1 MRFLLLIFFF
11 LLFFQNSVF
20 SQNTIKE
27 GLQNLQSKNYSKVI
41 SIFDELLKKEPQN
54 TALLYNRAYA
64 TLLLHQSN
72 KIIETKTEDLRFK
85 NFQSQHDTLKHAY
98 GLASQAL
105 EKYRALS
112 ESEKNKLIP
121 EGIGNFRDVANL
133 KEGIATA
140 ASNLIVDAFYFVPF
154 QRLPLTPPY
163 NRPEN
168 ADTTQ
173 SLRHILVL
181 QATDFL
187 ETYQKTRPYDGIKN
201 ARKGLLKEFI
211 TIPDLRARGTGNG
224 YLYEKYCNCIL
235 EDYTEDELRHIVP
248 EFYGADWNFPEYGYK
263 NKEEYRKLEAFAK
276 TKNMTVLQLFC
287 KLNLHYKGVVYETE
301 SNNSVCTN
309 CDLYES
315 FIKEFA
321 PHQLAF
327 IAVQKLAS
335 PLIVEKKWNE
345 ASAVYQK
352 FKPLFA
358 QNNQQKDFGNS
369 TDFDKVIALLNQK
382 EDNLNLKN
390 LGQNVNTEGYET
402 APVPFLDAY
411 GNEGLYFCRMD
422 LGTGQ
427 DIFYSMYENGK
438 YSKAIRLPDGVN
450 TNTHEVPQSVSFD
463 GNILVLFGNYGS
475 LDAYKIELRQQNSRL
490 GNGDLFF
497 AERKSKDD
505 NNSNSPTW
513 GKIKAFPF
521 PINTPNYEAGLSFSV
536 DGNAV
541 VFSSDR
547 EGVVGNYLPKAPK
560 DRLYFH
566 GREEFNIDI
575 FVSEKNPETGEWNE
589 PINLG
594 ETLNTQF
601 AETQPFLHPDM
612 KTLYFVSDGHYGIGS
627 GDIFMSKRL
636 NPNSWTEWSEPIN
649 LGKSINTPFLDGFY
663 MGSSG
668 EFAFIVLKNTE
679 KNSRKNTETNNQ
691 QNQNNSYKTNY
702 DIYRFEVPERFRP
715 EPVLPPTI
723 ITGKIIDKEGKGVQT
738 QIFIEDL
745 STGKI
750 ISTTQ
755 SNAKDGSFQV
765 QISSS
770 FLSSSNSSNTN
781 STSKI
786 GMYAKEKSSF
796 STSQNIFLS
805 GTNQNGDNEN
815 NQNSNTNQG
824 NKTGINSTNKN
835 QNSSSNSSSTSKTNR
850 TGIKDKPIII
860 DTNQNL
866 EIYRISELI
875 DNQKTVRLN
884 NLFFDFDS
892 YALQETSLPEI
903 YRLFELL
910 KENSTLKVSI
920 EGHTDNTGKADYNQE
935 LSQNRA
941 KAVSEQL
948 ISLGVDKNRVSYKG
962 FGSQKPIADNFNDE
976 GRARNRRVEFRL
988 FK

>member
-1 MRFLLLIFFF
+1 MRFF
-11 LLFFQNSVF
+11 LLVFSFCLFFQPLVF
-20 SQNTIKE
+20 SQNTLKE
-27 GLQNLQSKNYSKVI
+27 GLQNLQSKNYPKAI
-41 SIFDELLKKEPQN
+41 SIFDELLIKEPQN

-64 TLLLHQSN
+64 TLLLHNSN
-72 KIIETKTEDLRFK
+72 KVVETKTEDLRFK
-85 NFQSQHDTLKHAY
+85 NFQSQHDTLKYAY
-98 GLASQAL
+98 NLASQAL
-105 EKYRALS
+105 ENYRNLS
-112 ESEKNKLIP
+112 ESDKNKLIS
-121 EGIGNFRDVANL
+121 EGIGNFKDVFNL

-140 ASNLIVDAFYFVPF
+140 ASNLIVDAFYYVPF

-173 SLRHILVL
+173 ALRHILVL

-187 ETYQKTRPYDGIKN
+187 ETYQKTRPYNGIKN
-201 ARKGLLKEFI
+201 ARRSLLKEFI

-224 YLYEKYCNCIL
+224 YLYEKYCDCIL
-235 EDYTEDELRHIVP
+235 EDYTEDELRNIIP

-263 NKEEYRKLEAFAK
+263 NKEEYKKLEAFAK

-287 KLNLHYKGVVYETE
+287 KLNLHYKGVIYEKDK
-301 SNNSVCTN
+301 CIN
-309 CDLYES
+309 CDLYEG

-327 IAVQKLAS
+327 VAVQKLAS
-335 PLIVEKKWNE
+335 SFILDKKWSE

-352 FKPLFA
+352 FKPLFT
-358 QNNQQKDFGNS
+358 NKDFGKKD
-369 TDFDKVIALLNQK
+369 DFDKIIALLNAK

-390 LGQNVNTEGYET
+390 LGQNINTEGYET

-427 DIFYSMYENGK
+427 DVYYSMFENGK
-438 YSKAIRLPDGVN
+438 YTKAIRLPNGVN

-463 GNILVLFGNYGS
+463 GNTLVLFGNYGS
-475 LDAYKIELRQQNSRL
+475 LDAYKIELRQQNNKL

-497 AERKSKDD
+497 AERNIKDGSD
-505 NNSNSPTW
+505 KNNTNNPTW
-513 GKIKAFPF
+513 GRIKAFPF
-521 PINTPNYEAGLSFSV
+521 PVNTPNYEAGLSFSV

-547 EGVVGNYLPKAPK
+547 EGVVGNHLPKAPK

-575 FVSEKNPETGEWNE
+575 FVSEKNQETGEWNK

-594 ETLNTQF
+594 EIINTPF

-612 KTLYFVSDGHYGIGS
+612 KTLYFVSDGHYGLGS

-636 NPNSWTEWSEPIN
+636 NPNSWTEWSEPVN

-663 MGSSG
+663 MGTSG
-668 EFAFIVLKNTE
+668 EFAFIVL
-679 KNSRKNTETNNQ
+679 KNTETNNQ

-715 EPVLPPTI
+715 DPVLPPTI
-723 ITGKIIDKEGKGVQT
+723 ITGKIVDKDGKGIQT

-745 STGKI
+745 TTGKI
-750 ISTTQ
+750 ISSTK
-755 SNAKDGSFQV
+755 SNAKDGSFQI
-765 QISSS
+765 QISSNLIS
-770 FLSSSNSSNTN
+770 NSNSSN
-781 STSKI
+781 STSSKI
-786 GMYAKEKSSF
+786 GMYAKQEGTF
-796 STSQNIFLS
+796 STSQNIS
-805 GTNQNGDNEN
+805 INQNGNASQGNNGEN
-815 NQNSNTNQG
+815 NGKS
-824 NKTGINSTNKN
+824 KTGMKGNPTIIN
-835 QNSSSNSSSTSKTNR
+835 
-850 TGIKDKPIII
+850 
-860 DTNQNL
+860 TNQNL
-866 EIYRISELI
+866 EVYEISELI
-875 DNQKTVRLN
+875 NNQKTVRLN

-892 YALQETSLPEI
+892 YALQEASLPEI
-903 YRLFELL
+903 KRLFEIL
-910 KENSTLKVSI
+910 KENPMLKVNI
-920 EGHTDNTGKADYNQE
+920 EGHTDNTGKADYNLQ
-935 LSQNRA
+935 LSKDRA

-948 ISLGVDKNRVSYKG
+948 ISLGIDKSRVSYEG
-962 FGSQKPIADNFNDE
+962 FGSQKQIADNFNEE
-976 GRARNRRVEFRL
+976 GRSKNRRVEFRL
-988 FK
+988 STI

>member
-1 MRFLLLIFFF
+1 MRFTLLAFSFYIIFQIPIFA
-11 LLFFQNSVF
+11 
-20 SQNTIKE
+20 QNTIQE
-27 GLQNLQSKNYSKVI
+27 GLQKLQSKNYPKAI

-54 TALLYNRAYA
+54 TALLYNRAYS
-64 TLLLHQSN
+64 TLLLHNSN
-72 KIIETKTEDLRFK
+72 KVIETKTEDLRFK

-98 GLASQAL
+98 QLALQAL
-105 EKYRALS
+105 ENYRNLS
-112 ESEKNKLIP
+112 TSDKNKLIQK
-121 EGIGNFRDVANL
+121 GIRNFKDVFNL

-140 ASNLIVDAFYFVPF
+140 ASNLIVDAFYYVPF

-173 SLRHILVL
+173 ALRHILVL

-187 ETYQKTRPYDGIKN
+187 KIYKKTRPYNGIRN
-201 ARKGLLKEFI
+201 ARRSLLKEFI
-211 TIPDLRARGTGNG
+211 NIPDLRARGTGSG
-224 YLYEKYCNCIL
+224 YLYEKYCDCIL
-235 EDYTEDELRHIVP
+235 EDYTEDELRNIIP

-263 NKEEYRKLEAFAK
+263 NKKEYKKLEAFAK

-287 KLNLHYKGVVYETE
+287 KLNLHYKGVIYETK
-301 SNNSVCTN
+301 SNNKN
-309 CDLYES
+309 CINCSLYEE
-315 FIKEFA
+315 FITEFA

-327 IAVQKLAS
+327 VAVQKLAT
-335 PLIVEKKWNE
+335 PFIVEKKWNE
-345 ASAVYQK
+345 TIAIYQK
-352 FKPLFA
+352 FRPLFP
-358 QNNQQKDFGNS
+358 QKSN
-369 TDFDKVIALLNQK
+369 DFDKIISLLTTK

-390 LGQNVNTEGYET
+390 LGTLINTDGYET
-402 APVPFLDAY
+402 APVPFVDAY

-427 DIFYSMYENGK
+427 DVYYSVFDKESGNGK
-438 YSKAIRLPDGVN
+438 YSKAVRLPNGIN

-463 GNILVLFGNYGS
+463 GNTLVLFGNYGS
-475 LDAYKIELRQQNSRL
+475 LDDYKIELRQQNNKL

-497 AERKSKDD
+497 AERNIRQD
-505 NNSNSPTW
+505 NSNNNPTW
-513 GKIKAFPF
+513 GRIKAFPF

-547 EGVVGNYLPKAPK
+547 EGVIGNYLPKAPK
-560 DRLYFH
+560 DHLYFH

-575 FVSEKNPETGEWNE
+575 FVSEKNIETGEWNE

-594 ETLNTQF
+594 KIINTPF

-663 MGSSG
+663 MGTSG

-679 KNSRKNTETNNQ
+679 TEN

-702 DIYRFEVPERFRP
+702 DIYRFEVPKRFAP

-723 ITGKIIDKEGKGVQT
+723 IRGKLVDKNGKGIQT
-738 QIFIEDL
+738 QVVIENL
-745 STGKI
+745 NNGKM
-750 ISTTQ
+750 ISTTR
-755 SNAKDGSFQV
+755 SKKDGSFQV
-765 QISSS
+765 QISNH
-770 FLSSSNSSNTN
+770 LISSS

-786 GMYAKEKSSF
+786 GMYAKEKGYF
-796 STSQNIFLS
+796 STSQNVLINKQSKKQNLA
-805 GTNQNGDNEN
+805 TN
-815 NQNSNTNQG
+815 TK
-824 NKTGINSTNKN
+824 KTGIKE
-835 QNSSSNSSSTSKTNR
+835 
-850 TGIKDKPIII
+850 KPIIF
-860 DTNQNL
+860 TTHQNV
-866 EIYRISELI
+866 EIYKISELI
-875 DNQKTVRLN
+875 KLQKTVRLN

-903 YRLFELL
+903 HRLFEIL
-910 KENSTLKVSI
+910 KENPTLKVNI
-920 EGHTDNTGKADYNQE
+920 EGHTDNTGKAEYNLE
-935 LSQNRA
+935 LSKNRA
-941 KAVSEQL
+941 KSVSEQL
-948 ISLGVDKNRVSYKG
+948 ISLGIDKNRVNFEG
-962 FGSQKPIADNFNDE
+962 FGSQKQIADNFNEE
-976 GRARNRRVEFRL
+976 GRAKNRRVEFRL
-988 FK
+988 EE

>member
-1 MRFLLLIFFF
+1 MRFF
-11 LLFFQNSVF
+11 LLVFSFCLFFQTSVF
-20 SQNTIKE
+20 SQNENTLKK
-27 GLQNLQSKNYSKVI
+27 GLQNLQSKNYPKAI
-41 SIFDELLKKEPQN
+41 SIFDGLLQQEPQN

-64 TLLLHQSN
+64 TLLLHNSN
-72 KIIETKTEDLRFK
+72 KVVETKTEDLRFK

-98 GLASQAL
+98 NLASQAL
-105 EKYRALS
+105 ENYRALS
-112 ESEKNKLIP
+112 ESDKNKLIS
-121 EGIGNFRDVANL
+121 EGIGNFKDVFNL

-140 ASNLIVDAFYFVPF
+140 ASNLIVDAFYYVPF

-173 SLRHILVL
+173 ALRHILVL

-187 ETYQKTRPYDGIKN
+187 ETYKKTRPYEGIRN
-201 ARKGLLKEFI
+201 ARRSLLKEFI

-224 YLYEKYCNCIL
+224 YLYEKYCDCIL
-235 EDYTEDELRHIVP
+235 EDYTENELRNIIP

-263 NKEEYRKLEAFAK
+263 NKEEYKKLEAFAK

-287 KLNLHYKGVVYETE
+287 KLNLHYKGVIYEDET
-301 SNNSVCTN
+301 CIN

-327 IAVQKLAS
+327 VAVQKLAS
-335 PLIVEKKWNE
+335 PLIADKKWSD

-352 FKPLFA
+352 FKPLFV
-358 QNNQQKDFGNS
+358 NKDFGKKD
-369 TDFDKVIALLNQK
+369 DFDNIIALLNQK

-390 LGQNVNTEGYET
+390 LGQGVNTEGYET

-427 DIFYSMYENGK
+427 DVYYSMFENGK
-438 YSKAIRLPDGVN
+438 YSKAIRLPNGVN

-463 GNILVLFGNYGS
+463 GNTLVLFGNYGS
-475 LDAYKIELRQQNSRL
+475 LDAYKIELRQQNNKL

-497 AERKSKDD
+497 AERKTKNDK

-513 GKIKAFPF
+513 GRIKAFPF
-521 PINTPNYEAGLSFSV
+521 PVNTPNYEAGLSFSV

-547 EGVVGNYLPKAPK
+547 EGVVGNHLPKAPK

-575 FVSEKNPETGEWNE
+575 FVSEKNRETGEWNE

-594 ETLNTQF
+594 EVINTPF

-636 NPNSWTEWSEPIN
+636 NPNSWTEWSEPVN

-668 EFAFIVLKNTE
+668 EFAFIVLKNTD
-679 KNSRKNTETNNQ
+679 KNTETES

-723 ITGKIIDKEGKGVQT
+723 ITGQLVDKNGKGIQT
-738 QIFIEDL
+738 QIFVEDL
-745 STGKI
+745 ATGKI

-765 QISSS
+765 QISSNL
-770 FLSSSNSSNTN
+770 LSNNLSNSAS
-781 STSKI
+781 SKI
-786 GMYAKEKSSF
+786 GMYAKQEGSF
-796 STSQNIFLS
+796 STSQNIS
-805 GTNQNGDNEN
+805 INQNGNANQVEN
-815 NQNSNTNQG
+815 G
-824 NKTGINSTNKN
+824 
-835 QNSSSNSSSTSKTNR
+835 SSNETSKTGMKGNP
-850 TGIKDKPIII
+850 TIIN
-860 DTNQNL
+860 TSQSL
-866 EIYRISELI
+866 EIYKISELI
-875 DNQKTVRLN
+875 NEQTTVRLN
-884 NLFFDFDS
+884 NLFFDIDS

-903 YRLFELL
+903 QRLFEIL
-910 KENSTLKVSI
+910 KENPTLKVKI
-920 EGHTDNTGKADYNQE
+920 EGHTDNTGKADYNLG
-935 LSQNRA
+935 LSKNRA
-941 KAVSEQL
+941 KTVSEQL
-948 ISLGVDKNRVSYKG
+948 VSLGIDKSRVSFEG
-962 FGSQKPIADNFNDE
+962 FGSQKPIADNFNDK
-976 GRARNRRVEFRL
+976 GRAKNRRVEFRL
-988 FK
+988 SK

>member
-1 MRFLLLIFFF
+1 MRFF
-11 LLFFQNSVF
+11 LLVFSFCLFFQTVVF
-20 SQNTIKE
+20 SQNEITLKE
-27 GLQNLQSKNYSKVI
+27 GLQNLQSKNYPKAI
-41 SIFDELLKKEPQN
+41 SIFDGLLQQEPQN

-72 KIIETKTEDLRFK
+72 KVVETKTEDLRFK

-98 GLASQAL
+98 NLASQAL
-105 EKYRALS
+105 ENYRALS
-112 ESEKNKLIP
+112 ESDKNKLIS
-121 EGIGNFRDVANL
+121 EGIGNFKDVFNL

-140 ASNLIVDAFYFVPF
+140 VSNLIVDAFYYVPF

-163 NRPEN
+163 NRPES

-173 SLRHILVL
+173 ALRHILVL

-187 ETYQKTRPYDGIKN
+187 ETYPKTRAYDGIRN
-201 ARKGLLKEFI
+201 ARRSLLKEFI

-224 YLYEKYCNCIL
+224 YLYEKYCDCIL
-235 EDYTEDELRHIVP
+235 EDYTEDELRNIIP

-263 NKEEYRKLEAFAK
+263 NKEEYKKLEAFAK

-287 KLNLHYKGVVYETE
+287 KLNLHYKGVIYE
-301 SNNSVCTN
+301 SNNDKCVN
-309 CDLYES
+309 CDLYEN

-327 IAVQKLAS
+327 VAVQKLAS
-335 PLIVEKKWNE
+335 SFIVDKKWSD

-358 QNNQQKDFGNS
+358 QKDFGKKD
-369 TDFDKVIALLNQK
+369 DFDKIIALLNAK

-390 LGQNVNTEGYET
+390 LGQNINTEGYET

-427 DIFYSMYENGK
+427 DVYYSMFENGK

-463 GNILVLFGNYGS
+463 GNTLVLFGNYGS
-475 LDAYKIELRQQNSRL
+475 LDAYKIELRQQNNKL

-497 AERKSKDD
+497 AERKTKEDN

-513 GKIKAFPF
+513 GRIKAFPF
-521 PINTPNYEAGLSFSV
+521 PVNTPNYEAGLSFSV

-575 FVSEKNPETGEWNE
+575 FVSEKNQETGEWNE

-594 ETLNTQF
+594 EIINTPF

-612 KTLYFVSDGHYGIGS
+612 KTLYFVSDGHYGLGS

-636 NPNSWTEWSEPIN
+636 NPNSWTEWSEPVN

-663 MGSSG
+663 MGTSG
-668 EFAFIVLKNTE
+668 EFAFIVL
-679 KNSRKNTETNNQ
+679 KNTETNNQ

-723 ITGKIIDKEGKGVQT
+723 ITGKIVDKNGKGIQT

-745 STGKI
+745 TTGKI
-750 ISTTQ
+750 ISTTK
-755 SNAKDGSFQV
+755 SNEKDGSFQV
-765 QISSS
+765 QISSN
-770 FLSSSNSSNTN
+770 LSNS
-781 STSKI
+781 SKI
-786 GMYAKEKSSF
+786 GMYAKQEGSF
-796 STSQNIFLS
+796 STSQNIS
-805 GTNQNGDNEN
+805 INQNGT
-815 NQNSNTNQG
+815 TNQG
-824 NKTGINSTNKN
+824 NKGENNGSNGNDNGTNK
-835 QNSSSNSSSTSKTNR
+835 NSSSNHKTNQTR
-850 TGIKDKPIII
+850 IKDKPIII
-860 DTNQNL
+860 NTNQNL
-866 EIYRISELI
+866 EIYELSELI
-875 DNQKTVRLN
+875 NDQKTVRLN

-892 YALQETSLPEI
+892 YALQEISLPEI
-903 YRLFELL
+903 KRLFEIL
-910 KENSTLKVSI
+910 KENPTLKVSI
-920 EGHTDNTGKADYNQE
+920 EGHTDNTGKADYNLQ
-935 LSQNRA
+935 LSKDRA

-948 ISLGVDKNRVSYKG
+948 ISLGIDKSRVSYEG
-962 FGSQKPIADNFNDE
+962 FGSQKQIADNFNEE
-976 GRARNRRVEFRL
+976 GRAKNRRVEFRL
-988 FK
+988 SK

>member
-1 MRFLLLIFFF
+1 MRFF
-11 LLFFQNSVF
+11 LLVFSFCLFFQPLVF
-20 SQNTIKE
+20 SQNENTLKE
-27 GLQNLQSKNYSKVI
+27 GLQNLQSKNYPKAI
-41 SIFDELLKKEPQN
+41 SIFDGLLKQEPQN

-72 KIIETKTEDLRFK
+72 KVVETKTEDLRFK

-98 GLASQAL
+98 NLASQAL
-105 EKYRALS
+105 ENYRALS
-112 ESEKNKLIP
+112 ESDKNKLIS
-121 EGIGNFRDVANL
+121 EGIGNFKDVYTL

-140 ASNLIVDAFYFVPF
+140 ASNLIVDAFYYVPF

-173 SLRHILVL
+173 ALRHILVL

-187 ETYQKTRPYDGIKN
+187 ETYQKTRPYEGIRN
-201 ARKGLLKEFI
+201 ARRSLLKEFI

-224 YLYEKYCNCIL
+224 YLYEKYCDCIL
-235 EDYTEDELRHIVP
+235 EDYTEDELRNIIP

-263 NKEEYRKLEAFAK
+263 NKEEYKKLETFSK

-287 KLNLHYKGVVYETE
+287 KLNLHYKGVIYEKDK
-301 SNNSVCTN
+301 CIN

-327 IAVQKLAS
+327 VAVQKLAS
-335 PLIVEKKWNE
+335 GFIVDKKWSD

-358 QNNQQKDFGNS
+358 QKDFGKKD
-369 TDFDKVIALLNQK
+369 DFDKIITLLNAK

-390 LGQNVNTEGYET
+390 LGQNINTEGYET

-427 DIFYSMYENGK
+427 DVFYSMFEGGK

-463 GNILVLFGNYGS
+463 GNTLVLFGNYGS
-475 LDAYKIELRQQNSRL
+475 LDAYKIELRQQNNKL

-497 AERKSKDD
+497 AERKTKDD
-505 NNSNSPTW
+505 NNNSNSPTW
-513 GKIKAFPF
+513 GRIKAFPF
-521 PINTPNYEAGLSFSV
+521 PVNTPNYEAGLSFSV
-536 DGNAV
+536 DGSAV

-575 FVSEKNPETGEWNE
+575 FVSEKNQETGEWNE

-594 ETLNTQF
+594 EMINTPF

-636 NPNSWTEWSEPIN
+636 NPNSWTEWSEPVN

-663 MGSSG
+663 MGTSG

-679 KNSRKNTETNNQ
+679 TAN

-715 EPVLPPTI
+715 DPVLPPTL
-723 ITGKIIDKEGKGVQT
+723 ITGKIVDKNGKGIQT

-745 STGKI
+745 TTGKI
-750 ISTTQ
+750 ISSTK
-755 SNAKDGSFQV
+755 SNEKDGSFQV
-765 QISSS
+765 QISSN
-770 FLSSSNSSNTN
+770 LLSNS
-781 STSKI
+781 SKI
-786 GMYAKEKSSF
+786 GMYAKQEGSF
-796 STSQNIFLS
+796 STSQNIS
-805 GTNQNGDNEN
+805 INQNG
-815 NQNSNTNQG
+815 NSNQENKGG
-824 NKTGINSTNKN
+824 NTGSSGNNNGNNKN
-835 QNSSSNSSSTSKTNR
+835 QNSSSSSNSKTNQ
-850 TGIKDKPIII
+850 TGIKDKPIIFKS
-860 DTNQNL
+860 NQSL
-866 EIYRISELI
+866 EIYEISELI
-875 DNQKTVRLN
+875 NDQKTIRLN

-903 YRLFELL
+903 KRLFEVL
-910 KENSTLKVSI
+910 KENPTLKVSI
-920 EGHTDNTGKADYNQE
+920 EGHTDNTGKADYNLQ
-935 LSQNRA
+935 LSKDRA

-948 ISLGVDKNRVSYKG
+948 ISLGIDKSRVSYEG
-962 FGSQKPIADNFNDE
+962 FGSQKQIADNFNEE
-976 GRARNRRVEFRL
+976 GRAKNRRVEFRL
-988 FK
+988 SK

>member
-1 MRFLLLIFFF
+1 MRFLLLIFSL

-27 GLQNLQSKNYSKVI
+27 GLQNLQSKNYPKAI
-41 SIFDELLKKEPQN
+41 SIFDGLLQQEPQN

-64 TLLLHQSN
+64 TLLLHQAN
-72 KIIETKTEDLRFK
+72 KVVETKTEDLRFK

-98 GLASQAL
+98 NLASQAL
-105 EKYRALS
+105 ESYRAFS
-112 ESEKNKLIP
+112 ESDKNKLISQ
-121 EGIGNFRDVANL
+121 GIGNFKDVFNL

-140 ASNLIVDAFYFVPF
+140 ASNLIVDAFYYVPF

-173 SLRHILVL
+173 ALRHILVV

-187 ETYQKTRPYDGIKN
+187 ETYQKTRAYEGIRN
-201 ARKGLLKEFI
+201 ARRSLLKEFI

-224 YLYEKYCNCIL
+224 YLYEKYCDCIL
-235 EDYTEDELRHIVP
+235 EDYTEDELRNIIP
-248 EFYGADWNFPEYGYK
+248 EFYGADWNFPQYGYK
-263 NKEEYRKLEAFAK
+263 NKEEYKKLEAFAK

-287 KLNLHYKGVVYETE
+287 KLNLHYKGVIYENE
-301 SNNSVCTN
+301 SSQNKCVN

-327 IAVQKLAS
+327 VAVQKLAS
-335 PLIVEKKWNE
+335 GFIIDKKWSE
-345 ASAVYQK
+345 ASAIYQK
-352 FKPLFA
+352 FKPLFV
-358 QNNQQKDFGNS
+358 NKDFGKKD
-369 TDFDKVIALLNQK
+369 DFDKIIALLNAK

-390 LGQNVNTEGYET
+390 LGQNINTDGYET

-427 DIFYSMYENGK
+427 DVYYSMFENGK
-438 YSKAIRLPDGVN
+438 YTKAVRLPDGVN

-463 GNILVLFGNYGS
+463 GNTLVLFGNYGS

-497 AERKSKDD
+497 AERNIKQD
-505 NNSNSPTW
+505 NTTNSPTW
-513 GKIKAFPF
+513 GRIKAFPF
-521 PINTPNYEAGLSFSV
+521 PVNTPNYEAGLSFSV

-575 FVSEKNPETGEWNE
+575 FVSEKNQETGEWNE

-594 ETLNTQF
+594 EIINTPF

-612 KTLYFVSDGHYGIGS
+612 KTLYFVSDGHYGLGS

-636 NPNSWTEWSEPIN
+636 NPNSWTEWSEPVN

-663 MGSSG
+663 MGTSG
-668 EFAFIVLKNTE
+668 EFAFIVLKNMD
-679 KNSRKNTETNNQ
+679 RNTETS
-691 QNQNNSYKTNY
+691 NQNNSYKTNY

-715 EPVLPPTI
+715 DPVLPPTI
-723 ITGKIIDKEGKGVQT
+723 ITGKIVDKNGKGIQT

-765 QISSS
+765 QISSNL
-770 FLSSSNSSNTN
+770 LSNNTSNS
-781 STSKI
+781 SKI
-786 GMYAKEKSSF
+786 GMYAKQEGSF
-796 STSQNIFLS
+796 STSQNIS
-805 GTNQNGDNEN
+805 INQNRNANQGNKAGSSGNNNGTNQNY
-815 NQNSNTNQG
+815 
-824 NKTGINSTNKN
+824 
-835 QNSSSNSSSTSKTNR
+835 SSNSSSSSKNNQ
-850 TGIKDKPIII
+850 TGIKDKPTIFK
-860 DTNQNL
+860 TNQSL
-866 EIYRISELI
+866 EIYEISELI
-875 DNQKTVRLN
+875 NDQKTVRLN

-892 YALQETSLPEI
+892 YALQEASLPEI
-903 YRLFELL
+903 KRLFEIL
-910 KENSTLKVSI
+910 KENPTLKVSI
-920 EGHTDNTGKADYNQE
+920 EGHTDNTGKADYNNQ
-935 LSQNRA
+935 LSENRA

-948 ISLGVDKNRVSYKG
+948 ISLGIDKNRVSYEG
-962 FGSQKPIADNFNDE
+962 FGSKKQIADNFNEE
-976 GRARNRRVEFRL
+976 GRAKNRRVEFRL
-988 FK
+988 SK

>member
-1 MRFLLLIFFF
+1 MRFILLLFSFLLL
-11 LLFFQNSVF
+11 FQNFVF
-20 SQNTIKE
+20 GQNTIKE
-27 GLQNLQSKNYSKVI
+27 GLQNLQSKNYPKAI

-72 KIIETKTEDLRFK
+72 KVIEIKTEDLRFK

-98 GLASQAL
+98 KLTSQAL
-105 EKYRALS
+105 ENYRNLS
-112 ESEKNKLIP
+112 ESDKNKLIS
-121 EGIGNFRDVANL
+121 EGIGNFKDVFNL
-133 KEGIATA
+133 KEGIAKA
-140 ASNLIVDAFYFVPF
+140 SSNLIVDAFYYVPF

-173 SLRHILVL
+173 ALRHILVL

-187 ETYQKTRPYDGIKN
+187 ETYQKTRAYDGIKN
-201 ARKGLLKEFI
+201 ARRSLLKEFI

-224 YLYEKYCNCIL
+224 YLYEKYYAYIL
-235 EDYTEDELRHIVP
+235 EDYTEEELRNIIP
-248 EFYGADWNFPEYGYK
+248 EFYGADWNFPKYGYK
-263 NKEEYRKLEAFAK
+263 NKEEYKKLEAFAK
-276 TKNMTVLQLFC
+276 SKSLTVLELFG
-287 KLNLHYKGVVYETE
+287 KLNLHYKGVIYE
-301 SNNSVCTN
+301 NKMCLN
-309 CDLYES
+309 CDLYS
-315 FIKEFA
+315 DFINEFA

-327 IAVQKLAS
+327 VAVQKLAS
-335 PLIVEKKWNE
+335 QFIVDKKWSE

-352 FKPLFA
+352 FKPLFV
-358 QNNQQKDFGNS
+358 NKNFGKQD
-369 TDFDKVIALLNQK
+369 DFDKIIALLNQK
-382 EDNLNLKN
+382 EDNLRLKN
-390 LGQNVNTEGYET
+390 LGKNINTGGYET
-402 APVPFLDAY
+402 APVPFVNSY

-427 DIFYSMYENGK
+427 DVYYSFYENGK
-438 YSKAIRLPDGVN
+438 YSKAVRLPDGVN

-463 GNILVLFGNYGS
+463 GNTLVLFGNYGG
-475 LDAYKIELRQQNSRL
+475 LDAYKIELRQQNNKL

-497 AERKSKDD
+497 AERNTKGDN

-513 GKIKAFPF
+513 GRIKAFPF
-521 PINTPNYEAGLSFSV
+521 PVNTPNYEAGLSFSA

-547 EGVVGNYLPKAPK
+547 EGVIGNHLPKAPK

-575 FVSEKNPETGEWNE
+575 FVSEKNGETGEWNE

-594 ETLNTQF
+594 EIINTPF

-636 NPNSWTEWSEPIN
+636 NPNSWTEWSEPVN
-649 LGKSINTPFLDGFY
+649 LGKSINSPFLDGFY
-663 MGSSG
+663 MGTSG

-679 KNSRKNTETNNQ
+679 TAN

-723 ITGKIIDKEGKGVQT
+723 ITGKLIDKNGKGIQT

-745 STGKI
+745 GTGKI
-750 ISTTQ
+750 ISSTQ
-755 SNAKDGSFQV
+755 SSAKDGSFKV
-765 QISSS
+765 QISSNLFS
-770 FLSSSNSSNTN
+770 NSNSSNP
-781 STSKI
+781 KI
-786 GMYAKEKSSF
+786 GMYAKEKGSF
-796 STSQNIFLS
+796 STSQNIS
-805 GTNQNGDNEN
+805 IT
-815 NQNSNTNQG
+815 
-824 NKTGINSTNKN
+824 TNKKGGNETN
-835 QNSSSNSSSTSKTNR
+835 QNSSSNSTSQTSKT
-850 TGIKDKPIII
+850 GMKDKPIIYT
-860 DTNQNL
+860 TNQNL
-866 EIYRISELI
+866 EIYKISELI
-875 DNQKTVRLN
+875 NGETTVRLN

-903 YRLFELL
+903 ERLFEIL
-910 KENSTLKVSI
+910 KDNPTLKVKI
-920 EGHTDNTGKADYNQE
+920 EGHTDNTGKAEYNLQ
-935 LSQNRA
+935 LSKNRA

-948 ISLGVDKNRVSYKG
+948 ISLGIDKSRVTFEG
-962 FGSQKPIADNFNDE
+962 FGSQRQIADNFNDE
-976 GRARNRRVEFRL
+976 GRAKNRRVEFRL
-988 FK
+988 SE

>member
-1 MRFLLLIFFF
+1 MRFLLLVFSF

-20 SQNTIKE
+20 AQNTIKE
-27 GLQNLQSKNYSKVI
+27 GLQNLQSKNYPKAI
-41 SIFDELLKKEPQN
+41 SIFDELLEKDPQN

-72 KIIETKTEDLRFK
+72 KVVETKTEDLRFK

-98 GLASQAL
+98 KLASQAL
-105 EKYRALS
+105 ENYRALS
-112 ESEKNKLIP
+112 ESDKNKLIS
-121 EGIGNFRDVANL
+121 EGIGNFKDVFNL

-140 ASNLIVDAFYFVPF
+140 ASNLIVDAFYYVPF

-173 SLRHILVL
+173 ALRHILVL

-201 ARKGLLKEFI
+201 ARRSLLKEFI

-224 YLYEKYCNCIL
+224 YLYEKYCDCIL
-235 EDYTEDELRHIVP
+235 EDYTEEELRNIIP

-263 NKEEYRKLEAFAK
+263 NKEEYKKLEAFAK
-276 TKNMTVLQLFC
+276 TKNLTVLQLFC
-287 KLNLHYKGVVYETE
+287 KLNLHYKGVIYEKE
-301 SNNSVCTN
+301 SSQSN
-309 CDLYES
+309 CINCSLYED
-315 FIKEFA
+315 FIREFA

-327 IAVQKLAS
+327 VAVQKLAS
-335 PLIVEKKWNE
+335 PLIVDKKWSE

-358 QNNQQKDFGNS
+358 KNNEKKTFGNEE
-369 TDFDKVIALLNQK
+369 DFDKIIALLNAK

-390 LGQNVNTEGYET
+390 LGQNINTDGYET

-427 DIFYSMYENGK
+427 DVYYSMFEGGK
-438 YSKAIRLPDGVN
+438 YSKAIRLPNGVN

-463 GNILVLFGNYGS
+463 GNTLVLFGNYGG
-475 LDAYKIELRQQNSRL
+475 LDAYKIELRQQNNKL

-497 AERKSKDD
+497 AERNIKQD
-505 NNSNSPTW
+505 NTTNNPTW
-513 GKIKAFPF
+513 GRIKAFPF

-575 FVSEKNPETGEWNE
+575 FVSEKNVETGEWNE

-594 ETLNTQF
+594 EIINTPF

-612 KTLYFVSDGHYGIGS
+612 KTLYFVSDGHYGLGS

-663 MGSSG
+663 MGTSG

-679 KNSRKNTETNNQ
+679 TSNQ

-715 EPVLPPTI
+715 DPVLPPTI
-723 ITGKIIDKEGKGVQT
+723 ITGKIVDKNGKGIQT

-745 STGKI
+745 ATGKV

-765 QISSS
+765 QISSN
-770 FLSSSNSSNTN
+770 LLSNSN
-781 STSKI
+781 SPNSKI
-786 GMYAKEKSSF
+786 GMYAKENGSF
-796 STSQNIFLS
+796 STSQNIFI
-805 GTNQNGDNEN
+805 NQNG
-815 NQNSNTNQG
+815 NTNQENKGG
-824 NKTGINSTNKN
+824 NNKN
-835 QNSSSNSSSTSKTNR
+835 SITSQTSKT
-850 TGIKDKPIII
+850 GMKGKPNVLN
-860 DTNQNL
+860 TNQNL
-866 EIYRISELI
+866 EIYKISELI

-903 YRLFELL
+903 QRLFEIL
-910 KENSTLKVSI
+910 KNNPTLKVSI
-920 EGHTDNTGKADYNQE
+920 EGHTDNTGKADYNLQ
-935 LSQNRA
+935 LSKDRA

-948 ISLGVDKNRVSYKG
+948 ISLGIDKSRVSFEG
-962 FGSQKPIADNFNDE
+962 FGSQKPIADNFNEE
-976 GRARNRRVEFRL
+976 GRAKNRRVEFRL
-988 FK
+988 SN